1 MEGKWKIID
10 RDRDTHTNTRTRNSC
25 AQGAVCLSGI
35 VVGVYSSRD
44 NDDDADDC
52 DDDGG
57 CWVGRSIGVAEATFP
72 QQKLKEENA
81 PLVHGIK

>member
-1 MEGKWKIID
+1 MENH
-10 RDRDTHTNTRTRNSC
+10 RPRQAHTHTHTRTRNSC

-35 VVGVYSSRD
+35 VVGVNSSRD
-44 NDDDADDC
+44 NDDADDC

-57 CWVGRSIGVAEATFP
+57 CWVGWSIGVAEAASGTFP

>member
-1 MEGKWKIID
+1 M
-10 RDRDTHTNTRTRNSC
+10 
-25 AQGAVCLSGI
+25 CLSGI
-35 VVGVYSSRD
+35 VVGVHSSRD

-57 CWVGRSIGVAEATFP
+57 CWVGRSIGVWLRLLP